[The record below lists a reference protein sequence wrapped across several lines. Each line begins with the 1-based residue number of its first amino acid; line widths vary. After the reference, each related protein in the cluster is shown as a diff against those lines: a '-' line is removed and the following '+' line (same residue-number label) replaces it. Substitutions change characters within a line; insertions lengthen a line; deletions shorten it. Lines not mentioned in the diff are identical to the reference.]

1 MSNTVLTGFFDFFG
15 LDGIQEDMW
24 TMLRMAI
31 TNPSDEYDINTRS
44 NTFFLYEQVLGLM
57 EALYPLYKQQKQP
70 AS

>member
-1 MSNTVLTGFFDFFG
+1 
-15 LDGIQEDMW
+15 
-24 TMLRMAI
+24 MAL

-44 NTFFLYEQVLGLM
+44 NTIFLYEQVLALM